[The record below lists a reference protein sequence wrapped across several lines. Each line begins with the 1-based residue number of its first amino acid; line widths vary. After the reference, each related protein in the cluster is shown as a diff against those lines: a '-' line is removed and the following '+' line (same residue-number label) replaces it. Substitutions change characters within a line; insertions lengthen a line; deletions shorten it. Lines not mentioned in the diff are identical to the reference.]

1 MTETKK
7 IINLEEFANGALSE
21 RLNEELLKVLDNIA
35 DPNTLPNKA
44 RVITAKLK
52 IVGDKERNLG
62 NTLIEVSSKL
72 VPAEEIPTKILIDQ
86 DSNGKTTGAEL
97 KSGVKGQ
104 TYMQDD
110 GVYSDLGEKVYD
122 FQSQKNMSEGAK

>member
-1 MTETKK
+1 M
-7 IINLEEFANGALSE
+7 INLEEFANGALSE